1 MIRRWRFGVVL
12 AAGLVIVFTLLGWA
26 RAYVP
31 LMATSASDIWS
42 RGRLIGVASLNLR
55 PDLQVGPDGGL
66 FITWVDS
73 DDRLHVAHLPADSG
87 GKISWDR
94 KPSLGERVPHGP
106 RLLVDGDG
114 IHLIWRE
121 VTGQRSRLVYAL
133 LDRTAAV
140 KVSPLFLSPQEDYI
154 VRSPGI
160 VFGDQGNVEVFW
172 IGQAGLYRVVLGSDG
187 VVRQG
192 PTVLVEGENPLALQ
206 TDRNG
211 RIHLAWTR
219 DVESGTAIYYAVL
232 DPTRSGV
239 DALSEP
245 EEMARLFISS
255 GQSVESIAIGL
266 DDEYGYVVWVVED
279 AKYVSSNM
287 QFAVFPVEIPR
298 QKRVRDLELRTGV
311 DPLYLWA
318 VRGQHETALMAF
330 SEVVRS
336 EDGPQLQIAVRPLR
350 GEGPAGEQ
358 VWAQNVR
365 ILRPRGDRGNHG
377 GRLAC
382 FLSIMQPIMQPIMP
396 PMNGCRGGSSV
407 DGDGPDGL
415 DEEHVVTASVMASLK
430 PTIDVDGDGDFHLTW
445 LETGGFDV
453 YRVAYASTD
462 PMVRKVYNRLTLWD
476 VTDRVLGVA
485 MQFFLAV
492 GLTPVLAIYWALA
505 PLIWLFAYLVFTSR
519 EHLETPKNWGAL
531 GIAVVLE
538 VISTYLIYPIG
549 SVMPPVWQS
558 TLPLVTAAC
567 GVGLALLYVM
577 RKDDKP
583 IFGAFFVFAIV
594 HGLLEVLAFVLLR

>member
-1 MIRRWRFGVVL
+1 MIRRWRFWIIL
-12 AAGLVIVFTLLGWA
+12 LAGLVIVFTLLGWA

-31 LMATSASDIWS
+31 LMATRASDMWS
-42 RGRLIGVASLNLR
+42 RGRLIGMASLNLR
-55 PDLQVGPDGGL
+55 PDLQVGPDGGM
-66 FITWVDS
+66 FITWVDP
-73 DDRLHVAHLPADSG
+73 DDRLHIAHLDADSE

-94 KPSLGERVPHGP
+94 KPSLGDRVPHGP
-106 RLLVDGDG
+106 RLLVGADG

-121 VTGQRSRLVYAL
+121 VAGQRSRLAYAL
-133 LDRTAAV
+133 LDDTATL
-140 KVSPLFLSPQEDYI
+140 KVSPFYLSLEEDYV

-160 VFGDQGNVEVFW
+160 VFGNQGAVEVFW
-172 IGQAGLYRVVLGSDG
+172 IGRSGLYRVVIGADG
-187 VVRQG
+187 VVQQG
-192 PTVLVEGENPLALQ
+192 PILLVEGEDPLALQ
-206 TDRNG
+206 TDRSG

-232 DPTRSGV
+232 DPTRLGA
-239 DALSEP
+239 DGLSEP
-245 EEMARLFISS
+245 EEMARLFLSS

-266 DDEYGYVVWVVED
+266 DDEYGYVVWIVED

-298 QKRVRDLELRTGV
+298 QKSVRDLELRTGI
-311 DPLYLWA
+311 DPLYLWS
-318 VRGQHETALMAF
+318 VRGQHETALLAF

-336 EDGPQLQIAVRPLR
+336 KDGPQLQIAVRPLH
-350 GEGPAGEQ
+350 GEGPAGDQ
-358 VWAQNVR
+358 VWAQKLH
-365 ILRPRGDRGNHG
+365 LRDYQGNHG
-377 GRLAC
+377 GRLTC
-382 FLSIMQPIMQPIMP
+382 SMP
-396 PMNGCRGGSSV
+396 SALPRGRCGS
-407 DGDGPDGL
+407 DNPLNGL
-415 DEEHVVTASVMASLK
+415 DEEHVVTASMMASLK
-430 PTIDVDGDGDFHLTW
+430 PTLSVDGDGDFHLTW

-462 PMVRKVYNRLTLWD
+462 LAVRRAYNRLTLWD

-485 MQFFLAV
+485 MQFFIAV

-505 PLIWLFAYLVFTSR
+505 PLIWLFIYLLLTGQ
-519 EHLETPKNWGAL
+519 EHLESPKSWGAL
-531 GIAVVLE
+531 GVAVALE
-538 VISTYLIYPIG
+538 VISTYLIYPIR

-567 GVGLALLYVM
+567 GAGLSLLYVM

-583 IFGAFFVFAIV
+583 IFGAFFIFAIV